1 MYEVLVNDLL
11 DAAKVDKGTST
22 SKLLERAVEAIER
35 LEERVAI
42 MSVEPDM
49 QWVDAKR
56 RLPEK
61 GVEVIGA
68 VFGHD
73 LLVAK
78 PGEDLLDTLRRTRR
92 EVRYTALASVDD
104 EEGQLMWYGA
114 DGYLMMVQPS
124 FWMALPEIPRGR

>member
-1 MYEVLVNDLL
+1 
-11 DAAKVDKGTST
+11 
-22 SKLLERAVEAIER
+22 
-35 LEERVAI
+35 